1 MLAAMKLR
9 FGGLRIGEEKKGSEE
24 PMFASPMDDKTWQSP
39 YILAEVV
46 VLDQNADDS
55 RSKTLLSSNHRRKS

>member
-39 YILAEVV
+39 YILAQV
-46 VLDQNADDS
+46 VLDQNADGS

>member
-24 PMFASPMDDKTWQSP
+24 PMFASPRDDKTWQSP
-39 YILAEVV
+39 YILAQVV
-46 VLDQNADDS
+46 VMTT
-55 RSKTLLSSNHRRKS
+55 KTPMGAEVNPFIF